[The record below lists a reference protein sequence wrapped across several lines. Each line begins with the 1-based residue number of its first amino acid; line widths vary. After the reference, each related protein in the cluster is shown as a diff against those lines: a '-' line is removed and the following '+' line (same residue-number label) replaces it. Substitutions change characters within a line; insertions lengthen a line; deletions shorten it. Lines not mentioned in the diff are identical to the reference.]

1 VIAPAWRFSL
11 LSKSVDYDEKVTEA
25 DPDPPPGR
33 SILVAGGHSGARVQ
47 SGAAPV
53 HPGAVPPLFFREEH
67 PTEDNMK
74 KSLLAKIGAGFLMGS
89 VLAVAPA
96 GAADLYDSLQAF
108 SYDMSLHRS
117 MGSDPY
123 DSMEP
128 TAAGGSQGPVRTDMM
143 KDRCLS
149 QRRHLSGHLL
159 RLDPV
164 VRCEP
169 AAWPDRRPRHQLTA
183 SPIVVPPRRL
193 RAAFSWAMAAVAP
206 VR

>member
-1 VIAPAWRFSL
+1 
-11 LSKSVDYDEKVTEA
+11 
-25 DPDPPPGR
+25 
-33 SILVAGGHSGARVQ
+33 
-47 SGAAPV
+47 
-53 HPGAVPPLFFREEH
+53 
-67 PTEDNMK
+67 MK

-143 KDRCLS
+143 KDDAGYRSGDSYQGTYYGSYYGGS
-149 QRRHLSGHLL
+149 QWSDLNQKLGPIGGH
-159 RLDPV
+159 D
-164 VRCEP
+164 
-169 AAWPDRRPRHQLTA
+169 TN
-183 SPIVVPPRRL
+183 
-193 RAAFSWAMAAVAP
+193 
-206 VR
+206 

>member
-1 VIAPAWRFSL
+1 
-11 LSKSVDYDEKVTEA
+11 
-25 DPDPPPGR
+25 
-33 SILVAGGHSGARVQ
+33 
-47 SGAAPV
+47 
-53 HPGAVPPLFFREEH
+53 
-67 PTEDNMK
+67 MK

-143 KDRCLS
+143 KDS
-149 QRRHLSGHLL
+149 DAYQGGGYYQGTYYGWTQWS
-159 RLDPV
+159 DV
-164 VRCEP
+164 NQ
-169 AAWPDRRPRHQLTA
+169 QLG
-183 SPIVVPPRRL
+183 PIGGRDTN
-193 RAAFSWAMAAVAP
+193 
-206 VR
+206 

>member
-1 VIAPAWRFSL
+1 
-11 LSKSVDYDEKVTEA
+11 
-25 DPDPPPGR
+25 
-33 SILVAGGHSGARVQ
+33 
-47 SGAAPV
+47 
-53 HPGAVPPLFFREEH
+53 
-67 PTEDNMK
+67 MK

-143 KDRCLS
+143 KDSDAYR
-149 QRRHLSGHLL
+149 SG
-159 RLDPV
+159 DTYQGTYYGWTQWSD
-164 VRCEP
+164 
-169 AAWPDRRPRHQLTA
+169 ANQQLG
-183 SPIVVPPRRL
+183 PIGGRDTN
-193 RAAFSWAMAAVAP
+193 
-206 VR
+206 